1 MTGKMKPVIEAG
13 PLQGFKR
20 KQSIS
25 GTSGG
30 TLLDVPSPGALR
42 NHTELGICQSVASR
56 RARGLDYWS
65 CKSRDIGAAAP
76 GDCCQH
82 LREAEPHTPPSPGCS
97 QSSVADAQNQDRGKD
112 LSLPAFQ
119 WCFWSHG
126 PYALKQILSGTS
138 G

>member
-13 PLQGFKR
+13 PLQGFER

-42 NHTELGICQSVASR
+42 NHTELGHLPERGFPQGSR
-56 RARGLDYWS
+56 DYWS
-65 CKSRDIGAAAP
+65 CKSRDIGAATP
-76 GDCCQH
+76 GDRCQH

-119 WCFWSHG
+119 WCFWSHS